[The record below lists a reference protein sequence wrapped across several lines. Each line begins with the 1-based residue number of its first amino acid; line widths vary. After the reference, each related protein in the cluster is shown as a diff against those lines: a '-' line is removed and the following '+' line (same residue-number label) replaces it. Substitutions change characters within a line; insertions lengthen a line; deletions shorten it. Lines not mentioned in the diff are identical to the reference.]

1 MSLHQLYEELIA
13 IGRAKGIENAYL
25 DNSTGEANPRV
36 REIGEM
42 LDRLGEEA
50 GMGGNKVMVQACGEV
65 RRELGDTAARL
76 LEAAWDGIGSWRG

>member
-1 MSLHQLYEELIA
+1 
-13 IGRAKGIENAYL
+13 
-25 DNSTGEANPRV
+25 
-36 REIGEM
+36 M